1 MPVLLRHNDELE
13 LSLVEYQ
20 GPVSVAE
27 LKALAAFN
35 ARNPALMAQDALNLI
50 LPGAH
55 FTASMADLDAL
66 FDYYRS
72 LFEPLRLEIMR
83 RAAWVCL
90 SPRAQPHLDHW
101 LAGDVKAAMTS
112 SVRGFSTLEDAADWL
127 LLNTAELAR
136 VRTGDGFAD
145 IARFTAAA
153 PAR

>member
-1 MPVLLRHNDELE
+1 MPVLLRHNHELE

-27 LKALAAFN
+27 LRALAAYN
-35 ARNPALMAQDALNLI
+35 ARHPALMARDALNLI
-50 LPGAH
+50 VPGAH

-66 FDYYRS
+66 FDYYRR

-101 LAGDVKAAMTS
+101 LGGDVKTAMTS
-112 SVRGFSTLEDAADWL
+112 SVRAFTRLEDAADWL
-127 LLNTAELAR
+127 LLSAAELAQ
-136 VRTGDGFAD
+136 VRAGAGFDD

-153 PAR
+153 KAR